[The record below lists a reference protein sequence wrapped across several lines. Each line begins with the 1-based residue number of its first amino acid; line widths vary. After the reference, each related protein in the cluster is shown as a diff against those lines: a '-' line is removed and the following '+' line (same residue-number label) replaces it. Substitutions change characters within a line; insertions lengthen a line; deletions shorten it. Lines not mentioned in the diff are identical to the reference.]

1 MRRIFPWELFDIDPP
16 TGKRFEVTYT
26 PVEEIKKNMVPE
38 ESSPIV
44 HFTQQ
49 TLVSLVET
57 NRIAFDDA
65 NLNQLCPQ
73 VKPVEIK
80 EFLETWWSPA

>member
-1 MRRIFPWELFDIDPP
+1 MRRVFLREMSGLDRP

-57 NRIAFDDA
+57 SRIAFDDA
-65 NLNQLCPQ
+65 NLNRLCPQ

-80 EFLETWWSPA
+80 EFLEMWWSPA